1 MLQDIAIKTLVV
13 AMMIAIGLD
22 LPLVD
27 LRHGLRQRWL
37 LGVALVVNLVVIPG
51 LVFGVAAA
59 IALPS
64 ALATGLLICAV
75 APGGPTGPLFTRIA
89 NADLGLATS
98 LQVLLSFI
106 ALITAPL
113 SLELLGGGGGGD
125 GGGQESEGSLIWP
138 MVSTLAVY
146 QLLPLAAG
154 MAVRAKRAPLA
165 KRLAKPMG
173 LLANVLLLVVIIG
186 LIATRGRILFEQGPS
201 LHMSV
206 CAFVLLPLVIAW
218 LWPVQVRAS
227 LLAVGFVTTVRNLS
241 IALMLSAS
249 FYEDPAVDAAILVWG
264 FYMMVLPAL
273 LAWRLG
279 ARAPGVTGLEG
290 RGAATG

>member
-13 AMMIAIGLD
+13 VMMIAIGLD
-22 LPLVD
+22 LPLAD

-98 LQVLLSFI
+98 LQVLLSFV

-125 GGGQESEGSLIWP
+125 GQDSEGSLIWP

-173 LLANVLLLVVIIG
+173 LLANVLLLAVIIG

-206 CAFVLLPLVIAW
+206 CAFVLVPLVLAW

-273 LAWRLG
+273 FAWRLG
-279 ARAPGVTGLEG
+279 ARAPGVTGLGG